1 MKNGILTG
9 KIRAF
14 PKTRLVLGKA
24 LSEIVLKPNFSP
36 KSKVAFPKLKFWKS
50 LILFLICV
58 LLPSFMAEAQDAA
71 LGTENAAQPNWGP
84 RGTGRDAMY
93 AREEFRLGVQAYNR
107 FSFNAAI
114 TSFEQALFYLPTE
127 PLILDWLGRSYYRS
141 GLEEIALRQWQAAVL
156 GYGETAPESL
166 ILRSR
171 IETVRNRRSVLT
183 RVDEDSRYV
192 EAGRY
197 LGRYDNV
204 VSWRQPTA
212 VLPLEDGTAWVVAY
226 GSNEIIRIDP
236 NGLIRQRR
244 RGPLNGF
251 DRPYDLIRGQDGRL
265 FLSEF
270 RGGRISVLDSDG
282 NWLYYIGSKGL
293 GDGQLVGPQNLALDE
308 EGYLYVVDYGNRRI
322 CKFDPSG
329 DFIMSFAGRNTI
341 GRNAAANPAGSAPGA
356 SGDTF
361 PGLLSPTGIAAGN
374 GRIFVAESSS
384 GRIFSFDRNGQYLGT
399 VIGEG
404 LKQPESLRLFPD
416 GRLLTADTNRV
427 LLVDADSALVS
438 ELGLAGSPRIRI
450 TGAEADRNGNILAVN
465 FNADEV
471 LVLTPIDEMAS
482 GLFVQVDRVISDNFP
497 LVTVEIQ
504 VQDRKRRPIVGLD
517 ARNFLLSEEGR
528 AVSGQNFLYAGYRSS
543 ETDLSVLLER
553 SPAALA
559 FQDDFAAAVRDINT
573 SGSRLVSLISAGE
586 QPFPERLSLTDAAG
600 NPEPVSAS
608 SLAAAARGVPSSY
621 TARWRFDLGLRLAAT
636 ELLSGAKKRAV
647 VYVGTGQLG
656 ELAFDSYGL
665 SELAAYLANNG
676 IVFYAVI
683 LGANQAAGQDIQYLC
698 NQSGGAVMPL
708 YRPEGIV
715 PILDELKL
723 TSSGSYIF
731 NYRSMLSTDFGRSYL
746 PVEAEVYLMNRSG
759 RDRTGYFP
767 PIE

>member
-1 MKNGILTG
+1 MKSRALTG
-9 KIRAF
+9 
-14 PKTRLVLGKA
+14 VL
-24 LSEIVLKPNFSP
+24 L
-36 KSKVAFPKLKFWKS
+36 
-50 LILFLICV
+50 LICAF
-58 LLPSFMAEAQDAA
+58 LLPLAAEAQASDTGNTAPETA
-71 LGTENAAQPNWGP
+71 VPNWGP
-84 RGTGRDAMY
+84 AGTGRDAMY

-114 TSFEQALFYLPTE
+114 TSFEQALYYLPTE

-156 GYGETAPESL
+156 AYGEAAPESL
-166 ILRSR
+166 VLRSR
-171 IETVRNRRSVLT
+171 IETVRNRRSVLN

-197 LGRYDNV
+197 LGRYDNI

-212 VLPLEDGTAWVVAY
+212 ALSLEDGTAWVVAY
-226 GSNEIIRIDP
+226 GSNEIIRIDQ
-236 NGLIRQRR
+236 NGLIRERR

-251 DRPYDLIRGQDGRL
+251 DRPYDLVRARDGRL
-265 FLSEF
+265 FVSEF

-282 NWLYYIGSKGL
+282 NWLSYIGAKGL
-293 GDGQLVGPQNLALDE
+293 GDGQLMGPQNLALDE
-308 EGYLYVVDYGNRRI
+308 DGYLYVVDYGNRRI
-322 CKFDPSG
+322 CKFDPAG
-329 DFIMSFAGRNTI
+329 GFIMSFAGRNAI
-341 GRNAAANPAGSAPGA
+341 GSPSAALPN
-356 SGDTF
+356 DRF

-374 GRIFVAESSS
+374 GRVFVAESTS
-384 GRIFSFDRNGQYLGT
+384 GQILSFDHNGQYLGV
-399 VIGEG
+399 VIAEG

-427 LLVDADSALVS
+427 LLVDVDSALIS
-438 ELGLAGSPRIRI
+438 ELGLAGNPRVRI

-471 LVLTPIDEMAS
+471 LVMAPIDEMAS
-482 GLFVQVDRVISDNFP
+482 GFFVQIDRVISDSFP

-517 ARNFLLSEEGR
+517 AGNFLLSEEGR
-528 AVSGQNFLYAGYRSS
+528 AVTEQNFLYAGYRSS
-543 ETDLSVLLER
+543 QTDLSVLLER
-553 SPAALA
+553 SPEALA
-559 FQDDFAAAVRDINT
+559 FQDDFVAAVRDINA

-586 QPFPERLSLTDAAG
+586 RPFPERLSMPGAVG
-600 NPEPVSAS
+600 EPVSGA
-608 SLAAAARGVPSSY
+608 SLAAAARGAPSSY
-621 TARWRFDLGLRLAAT
+621 TARWRFDLGVRLAAT

-656 ELAFDSYGL
+656 ELAFDTYGL
-665 SELAAYLANNG
+665 SELAAYLTNNG

-683 LGANQAAGQDIQYLC
+683 LGAGQAGQELQYLC
-698 NQSGGAVMPL
+698 NQSGGTVMPL
-708 YRPEGIV
+708 YRNEGII
-715 PILDELKL
+715 PILDELRL
-723 TSSGSYIF
+723 APSGSYIF
-731 NYRSMLSTDFGRSYL
+731 NYRSMLPTDFGRAYL

>member
-1 MKNGILTG
+1 MKSGTLTG
-9 KIRAF
+9 KTLF
-14 PKTRLVLGKA
+14 MLG
-24 LSEIVLKPNFSP
+24 
-36 KSKVAFPKLKFWKS
+36 
-50 LILFLICV
+50 V
-58 LLPSFMAEAQDAA
+58 LLLPFMAEAQEAPGSPA
-71 LGTENAAQPNWGP
+71 QQNRGPGGTNQ
-84 RGTGRDAMY
+84 DAMY
-93 AREEFRLGVQAYNR
+93 AREEFRLGVEAYNR

-114 TSFEQALFYLPTE
+114 SSFEQALFYRPAE

-141 GLEEIALRQWQAAVL
+141 GLEEIALRQWQAAVQT
-156 GYGETAPESL
+156 YGETAPES
-166 ILRSR
+166 IVLRSR

-183 RVDEDSRYV
+183 RIDEDSRYV

-204 VSWRQPTA
+204 ISWRQPTA
-212 VLPLEDGTAWVVAY
+212 ALALEDGTAWVVAY
-226 GSNEIIRIDP
+226 GSNEIVRIDP

-251 DRPYDLIRGQDGRL
+251 DRPYDLVRGRDGRF

-282 NWLYYIGSKGL
+282 QWLYYIGSKGL
-293 GDGQLVGPQNLALDE
+293 GAGQLMGPQNLALDD

-322 CKFDPSG
+322 CKFDPAG

-341 GRNAAANPAGSAPGA
+341 GDVGIT
-356 SGDTF
+356 GDSF
-361 PGLLSPTGIAAGN
+361 PGLLSPTGIAAGD
-374 GRIFVAESSS
+374 GRVFVAESTS
-384 GRIFSFDRNGQYLGT
+384 GRIFSFDRNGQFLAV
-399 VIGEG
+399 VIHEG

-416 GRLLTADTNRV
+416 GRLLTADTNRI
-427 LLVDADSALVS
+427 LLVDVDSALVS
-438 ELGLAGSPRIRI
+438 ELGLAGNPRIRI
-450 TGAEADRNGNILAVN
+450 TGAEADQNGNILAVN

-471 LVLTPIDEMAS
+471 LVMTPIDEMAS

-504 VQDRKRRPIVGLD
+504 VQDRKRRSIVGLD

-528 AVSGQNFLYAGYRSS
+528 AVTEQNFLYAGYRSS
-543 ETDLSVLLER
+543 ETDLAVLLER

-559 FQDDFAAAVRDINT
+559 FQDDFAAAVRDINA
-573 SGSRLVSLISAGE
+573 SGSRLVSLVSAGE
-586 QPFPERLSLTDAAG
+586 QPFPERLSQGGAAG
-600 NPEPVSAS
+600 NPGPVSAS
-608 SLAAAARGVPSSY
+608 SLAAAARGAPASY
-621 TARWRFDLGLRLAAT
+621 TARWRFDLGLRLAST

-656 ELAFDSYGL
+656 ELAFDNYGL

-683 LGANQAAGQDIQYLC
+683 LGANQAGPDLQYLC

-708 YRPEGIV
+708 YRPEGIA

-731 NYRSMLSTDFGRSYL
+731 NYRSMLPTDFGRAYL
-746 PVEAEVYLMNRSG
+746 PIEAEVYLMNRSG

-767 PIE
+767 PVE